1 MELWIVRHGETVD
14 NINHVLQGQQPGK
27 LSELGI
33 AQARQ
38 TGVELAKHKFSE
50 VYCSDLGR
58 TKETLKHILESFP
71 DAESPKINY
80 CPLIREKGF
89 GVLEGLKREV
99 YQSIVKQSGVPLR
112 DYKPEGGESWH
123 DVHQRAIDFL
133 DLLNHRFIWPEKSES
148 KDVDCSMGLQNG
160 LNNLN
165 VKEPSKEIQEER
177 KEGSTTGIS
186 GLHSKKHQEN
196 SGLPKVLVISHR
208 GYMTELFN
216 VINYIINKD
225 NFVTL
230 GDLGNCSIHV
240 LKVSPVEGVNKD
252 MENAKY
258 EFIKKNDVSH
268 LVNLHVK
275 QKNQRMI
282 C

>member
-1 MELWIVRHGETVD
+1 MELWIVRHCETVD
-14 NINHVLQGQQPGK
+14 NINHVLQVQQPGK
-27 LSELGI
+27 FSELGI

-38 TGVELAKHKFSE
+38 TGVELAKQRFSE

-58 TKETLKHILESFP
+58 TKETLRHILESFS
-71 DAESPKINY
+71 DTESIKINY
-80 CPLIREKGF
+80 CPLVREKGF

-99 YQSIVKQSGVPLR
+99 YQGIVKQSGIPLR

-133 DLLNHRFIWPEKSES
+133 DLLNHRFIWP
-148 KDVDCSMGLQNG
+148 KDLDHSVGLQDG
-160 LNNLN
+160 LKNLN
-165 VKEPSKEIQEER
+165 VKEPSKEVQEER
-177 KEGSTTGIS
+177 KEGTTAGIPD
-186 GLHSKKHQEN
+186 LKSKKSQET
-196 SGLPKVLVISHR
+196 SELPKVLVISHR

-240 LKVSPVEGVNKD
+240 LKVTPREGVEKD

-258 EFIKKNDVSH
+258 EFIKRNDVSH
-268 LVNLHVK
+268 LN
-275 QKNQRMI
+275 
-282 C
+282 